1 MTEPNDNAIST
12 TSEYYDSKDAD
23 TFYYEVWGGEDIH
36 IGMYRSEDESIFEAS
51 ARTKQMMA
59 SFLENLGQDSKVLDI
74 GAGFGGTARF
84 LAKTYG
90 CKVTALN
97 LSEVQNDRH
106 RQMNAEQGLDDL
118 IEVVDGNFEDIPF
131 QEAAFDVV
139 WSQDAILHSGDR
151 DRVIAEVSRV
161 LKGIGDFI
169 FTDPM
174 QSDRCREDVLQPI
187 LDRLHLNS
195 LASPD
200 FYREAARRYNL
211 KEVRFKDLTADLVT
225 HYTRVLRE
233 TEHRENE
240 LDGLITPLY
249 LENMKKGLDY
259 WIDGGKK
266 GYLIWGI
273 FHFRK
278 TD

>member
-1 MTEPNDNAIST
+1 MTEPNDNAIRT

-36 IGMYRSEDESIFEAS
+36 IGLYRSEDESIFEAS

-266 GYLIWGI
+266 GYLTWGI